1 MDERLTPFEAPPR
14 CDIHS
19 PVASGCQSPNSPLI
33 SVALTSCTAA
43 SMQRRSNAAGATWW
57 RSPWRRTEQWLQRR
71 INGASS
77 GGGTGSGTAT
87 TDLGIILAYGLGA
100 LPLALL
106 NNIWVTYVY
115 VFFISG
121 PLRDSALFLLV
132 QAVFLLWNSVNDP
145 LFGWSAKGQRRRERT
160 HIWSEG
166 RVGGGEMQHS
176 SSHHRRSPPPLCGR
190 HSLSF
195 DPLTCLSAAVG

>member
-1 MDERLTPFEAPPR
+1 
-14 CDIHS
+14 
-19 PVASGCQSPNSPLI
+19 
-33 SVALTSCTAA
+33 
-43 SMQRRSNAAGATWW
+43 MQRRSIAAAAEWW

-71 INGASS
+71 INGTSS
-77 GGGTGSGTAT
+77 GGGTGSGNAS

-145 LFGWSAKGQRRRERT
+145 LFGWSVEGQRWQGSVHVE
-160 HIWSEG
+160 
-166 RVGGGEMQHS
+166 
-176 SSHHRRSPPPLCGR
+176 
-190 HSLSF
+190 
-195 DPLTCLSAAVG
+195 